1 MRSGEAEA
9 LKHNACA
16 VKRVYA
22 NLLFIQLFLVASG
35 RNAQTLRL
43 SMFYELQ
50 VMLKRCQPKCEV
62 AQMLRLSMFYELR
75 VMLKCF

>member
-9 LKHNACA
+9 LKHYACA

-22 NLLFIQLFLVASG
+22 ELLFISLFFVASG

-43 SMFYELQ
+43 SMFYELR
-50 VMLKRCQPKCEV
+50 VMLKCFQLKCEI
-62 AQMLRLSMFYELR
+62 AQMLRLSMFYEFR
-75 VMLKCF
+75 VVSGW